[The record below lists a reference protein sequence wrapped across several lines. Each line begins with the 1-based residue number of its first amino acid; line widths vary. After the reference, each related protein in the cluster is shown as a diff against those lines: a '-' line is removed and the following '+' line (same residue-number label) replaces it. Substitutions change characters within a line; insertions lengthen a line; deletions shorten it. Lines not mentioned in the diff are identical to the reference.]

1 MKHYIFLILLIL
13 PTLSGAGEQWLQQSL
28 DIIEQHKDKSP
39 DKFII
44 KPSEEDIE
52 LAKSI
57 TQTTYKKLEESLNI
71 SLAEESINNQ
81 IIIFASFSMPDNDFK
96 AMLVHASEHQ
106 NTQIVIRGMKEGENI
121 SGTLRTIQKMLKG
134 IDPQPNVNLNPKLFT
149 EYNITVVPTMIGIND
164 NNEIIRV
171 SGSTAINWLNEK
183 MEQDK
188 TGDLGKYGTIYE
200 IAELD
205 LIEVMKERA
214 GKLDGSKIR
223 ERMTKQFWTNYKFTA
238 LSPAERDKKLIFDPS
253 ISVQEDIVT
262 PDGKVI
268 ARAGQ
273 TFNPLDSIPFT
284 KKIVVFNAT
293 RKNEVDY
300 VLSLQRQSKKE
311 GHGLILMTTEVK
323 RDTGWEHLQ
332 EVQSHFDYPVYML
345 NANIASRFHIMHTP
359 TVIHANSDHFIITEK
374 YISAL

>member
-1 MKHYIFLILLIL
+1 MKHYLFIALLII
-13 PTLSGAGEQWLQQSL
+13 PTLTGATEQWLQQSL
-28 DIIEQHKDKSP
+28 DIIDQYKDKNP
-39 DKFII
+39 EKLIA
-44 KPSEEDIE
+44 KPSKEDIE

-57 TQTTYKKLEESLNI
+57 TQTTYKKLEKSLNI
-71 SLAEESINNQ
+71 PLDEESRSQQ
-81 IIIFASFSMPDNDFK
+81 IIIFASFSMPENDFR

-106 NTQIVIRGMKEGENI
+106 NIQIVIRGMKEGENI
-121 SGTLRTIQKMLKG
+121 SGTLKTIQQMLIG
-134 IDPQPNVNLNPKLFT
+134 VDPQPNVNLNPKLFT

-164 NNEIIRV
+164 KNEIIRV
-171 SGSTAINWLNEK
+171 SGSTAINWLHEK
-183 MEQDK
+183 MDQDK
-188 TGDLGKYGTIYE
+188 TGDLGKYGTTYE
-200 IAELD
+200 IAEVD

-214 GKLDGSKIR
+214 GKLDGSKIQ

-238 LSPAERDKKLIFDPS
+238 LTPAQKDKKLIYDPS
-253 ISVQEDIVT
+253 ITVQEDIVT

-300 VLSLQRQSKKE
+300 VISLQRQSKKE
-311 GHGLILMTTEVK
+311 GHGLILMTTEVQ

-345 NANIASRFHIMHTP
+345 NANIAKRFHIMHTP
-359 TVIHANSDHFIITEK
+359 TVIHADTDHFIITEK

>member
-1 MKHYIFLILLIL
+1 MKHYLFIALLIIPKL
-13 PTLSGAGEQWLQQSL
+13 TGATEQWLQQSL
-28 DIIEQHKDKSP
+28 DIIDQYKDKNP
-39 DKFII
+39 KKLIA
-44 KPSEEDIE
+44 KPSKEDID

-57 TQTTYKKLEESLNI
+57 TQTTYIKLEKSLNI
-71 SLAEESINNQ
+71 PLDEESRSEQ
-81 IIIFASFSMPDNDFK
+81 IIIFASFSMPENDFR
-96 AMLVHASEHQ
+96 AMLVHASEYQ
-106 NTQIVIRGMKEGENI
+106 NIQIVIRGMKEGENI
-121 SGTLRTIQKMLKG
+121 SGTLKTIQQMLIG
-134 IDPQPNVNLNPKLFT
+134 VDPQPNVNLNPKLFT

-164 NNEIIRV
+164 KNEIIRV
-171 SGSTAINWLNEK
+171 SGSTAINWLHEK
-183 MEQDK
+183 MDQDK
-188 TGDLGKYGTIYE
+188 TGDLGKYGTTYE
-200 IAELD
+200 IAEVD

-214 GKLDGSKIR
+214 GKLDGRKIQ

-238 LSPAERDKKLIFDPS
+238 LTPAQKDKKLIYDPS
-253 ISVQEDIVT
+253 ITVQEDIFT

-273 TFNPLDSIPFT
+273 KFNPLDSIPFT

-300 VLSLQRQSKKE
+300 VISLQRQSKKE
-311 GHGLILMTTEVK
+311 SHGLILMTTEVQ

-345 NANIASRFHIMHTP
+345 NANIAKRFHIMHTP
-359 TVIHANSDHFIITEK
+359 TVIHADTDHFIITEK